1 CPLGVSSVPSP
12 ETKKT
17 KCGLSK
23 PCPSN
28 YFAFKICSGAANVV
42 GPSMC
47 FENQMSPGEKGNEGP
62 SLPRGKQHPLF
73 FLPTD
78 ANLLVKFLKEIP
90 RDTLVLVASYDD
102 PGTKMNED
110 LRSLFSNLGSSY
122 AKQLGFRDS
131 WVFLGARDL
140 KNKSPFEQFLKSN
153 PETNKYDGWPELLE
167 LEGCVPR
174 KVF

>member
-1 CPLGVSSVPSP
+1 MLSLTEDEGCGKLCPRTLPPPGFQSWV
-12 ETKKT
+12 
-17 KCGLSK
+17 
-23 PCPSN
+23 
-28 YFAFKICSGAANVV
+28 IR
-42 GPSMC
+42 
-47 FENQMSPGEKGNEGP
+47 SPGEKGNEGT
-62 SLPRGKQHPLF
+62 SLPRGEQHPLF

-78 ANLLVKFLKEIP
+78 AKLLVKFLKEIP

-110 LRSLFSNLGSSY
+110 IRYLFSNLGSSY
-122 AKQLGFRDS
+122 VKQLGFRDS